1 MERDSQPA
9 WYDGAVGIIVY
20 SANSGWLKLLVPWS
34 CMFVPSILILC
45 CIWTMLWLTASPL
58 ERGTPV
64 PAKLV
69 VLHLAGATDAGYFIN
84 FVSGAPAP
92 HGTPDQKNFEAPSN
106 LSPSQQAALGCG
118 QCSGGGSSS
127 ASGLRDAPAVRS
139 REKAGRPPGSPRHQ
153 EAGWKG
159 QRTGAVPAKGPT
171 DNPALE
177 PRERLEQATAPE
189 GTWTTGARRRTGSR
203 ARS

>member
-1 MERDSQPA
+1 MVLHVRAIHPD
-9 WYDGAVGIIVY
+9 
-20 SANSGWLKLLVPWS
+20 L
-34 CMFVPSILILC
+34 
-45 CIWTMLWLTASPL
+45 MLHLDNAMAHSLTL
-58 ERGTPV
+58 GEGTPV

-92 HGTPDQKNFEAPSN
+92 HGTPDQKLRGAEQPLAEPAGGF
-106 LSPSQQAALGCG
+106 GCG

-189 GTWTTGARRRTGSR
+189 GLGQPGPGDGLAAEPGAKGAPATGRGPARACSPPRENVFETSCLP
-203 ARS
+203 SSL